1 MEQYS
6 AGSYAEGFLINL
18 LFHKYFNNS
27 NYAFIRTEICFNVI
41 KFSLVIICTVFL
53 HAAQSECNSFVDVLQ
68 CLVTGRVHIFAEF
81 SSIALGLFSISEPT
95 GQQQVLFH
103 EKRVCLKSCSG
114 FLFPATTA
122 NDLVKRRSQIKC
134 KLRYRGTVGAGWSG
148 LWQKRA
154 SCRGCVLAGLL
165 SLPALL
171 DIYSLWEWVRSPGL

>member
-81 SSIALGLFSISEPT
+81 SSIALGSFSISEPT

-134 KLRYRGTVGAGWSG
+134 KLRYSGTSWCRVVGAVAEKGQLQG
-148 LWQKRA
+148 L
-154 SCRGCVLAGLL
+154 CAGGAAQ
-165 SLPALL
+165 PACFA
-171 DIYSLWEWVRSPGL
+171 